1 MNKRYGLRTLISM
14 MICIGLMFGAIS
26 MACAEGKPVP
36 PKPIK
41 KMTSEEI
48 VAYAKKLFLGFT
60 GDEHTPMD
68 KFAEDAVFIDV
79 TRPVKKVFKG
89 KKAIGE
95 FLMDYAGMTGWEL
108 DILAEAYDA
117 KNNRVGFEWIWRSVH
132 DKGPY
137 DGIPPRGI
145 KTSIMGSTWIT
156 INDEGLIQEEKDVW
170 NREHLVQQLCAD

>member
-1 MNKRYGLRTLISM
+1 MKRRFRIGRLMAMVLCFTLA
-14 MICIGLMFGAIS
+14 IGTAAVASGS
-26 MACAEGKPVP
+26 GKPVP
-36 PKPIK
+36 PKPVK
-41 KMTSEEI
+41 EMTSDEM

-60 GDEHTPMD
+60 GDEHTPLD

-79 TRPVKKVFKG
+79 TRPVKKIFKG

-156 INDEGLIQEEKDVW
+156 INSEGLIQEEKDIW
-170 NREHLVQQLCAD
+170 NREHLVQQLCNE

>member
-1 MNKRYGLRTLISM
+1 MKNFRHNLLIAM
-14 MICIGLMFGAIS
+14 MVCFGFIAGTVTF
-26 MACAEGKPVP
+26 ACATDKPVP
-36 PKPIK
+36 PKPVK
-41 KMTSEEI
+41 QMTPDEI

-60 GDEHTPMD
+60 GDEHMPLD

-79 TRPVKKVFKG
+79 TRPVTKVFKG

-117 KNNRVGFEWIWRSVH
+117 KNNRVGFEWVWRSVH

-156 INDEGLIQEEKDVW
+156 INDNGLIQEEKDIW
-170 NREHLVQQLCAD
+170 NREHLVQQLCKE